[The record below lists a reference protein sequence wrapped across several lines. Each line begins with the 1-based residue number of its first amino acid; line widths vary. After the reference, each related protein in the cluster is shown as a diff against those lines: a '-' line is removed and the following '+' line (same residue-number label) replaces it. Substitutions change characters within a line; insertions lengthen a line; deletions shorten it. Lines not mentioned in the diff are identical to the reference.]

1 MKNYISNTELSITYI
16 SQGKIKTNVFDT
28 NQEFKEFMND
38 VFLIVSTS
46 RKHTEIPDTEIV
58 ENYNALKNRFD
69 I

>member
-46 RKHTEIPDTEIV
+46 RKHTETPDTEIV
-58 ENYNALKNRFD
+58 ENYNALKSRF